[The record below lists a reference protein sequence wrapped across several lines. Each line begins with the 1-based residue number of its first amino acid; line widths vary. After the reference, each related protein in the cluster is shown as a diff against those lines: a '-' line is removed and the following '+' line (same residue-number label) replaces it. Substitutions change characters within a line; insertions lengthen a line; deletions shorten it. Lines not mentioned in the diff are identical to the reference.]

1 MAIANNNKIGFV
13 YVGNLDESFATTT
26 ATFKNNADSSI
37 IFYPGSQEIAI
48 GNNLIANYSPRTIG
62 INMGTTSGSGGDGLS
77 VSGWISETNGE
88 GWTDTHN
95 QYTNRCVND
104 AAVTFIC
111 AYEDGT
117 YSNTIWENEANFPIF
132 FPRYANLEYVLVT
145 PSLSTNGILTVPK
158 IGTDSLGVLDVLENA
173 SIDLGASFVG
183 VYKSSSGQ
191 VITGSK
197 IFQGYTETMPR
208 LGTTHIPGGI
218 QFKNDDGTYI
228 AQIQTN
234 TSAMN
239 LMPGAGSNTKSPT
252 GYTYFKQDVNLA
264 GYLIGHIS
272 DISTNLFGSPQ
283 GATYE
288 RWKLSPNGLL
298 TFYNNSGFVIDQDN
312 AIVEIG
318 NVNNVGSIW
327 VDGTIT
333 ATEKMSAPEFFISS
347 DTTLKKNQEKLT
359 DYEDINVYKYNWKTE
374 DGKELYGFVAQE
386 VEKEYPELVNLDE
399 ETSLKQVNYNAA
411 LALMIVKL
419 NNRIKELE
427 KKLEEK

>member
-77 VSGWISETNGE
+77 VSGWISETNE
-88 GWTDTHN
+88 GWTETHN

-104 AAVTFIC
+104 AAVTFVC

-117 YSNTIWENEANFPIF
+117 YSNSTWENEAPFPIF

-145 PSLSTNGILTVPK
+145 PSLSNSGILTVPK
-158 IGTDSLGVLDVLENA
+158 IGTDSLGVLDVLEDT
-173 SIDLGASFVG
+173 SINLGASFVG
-183 VYKSSSGQ
+183 VHQSSSGQ

-197 IFQGYTETMPR
+197 IFQGYTE
-208 LGTTHIPGGI
+208 LGTIHIPGGI
-218 QFKNDDGTYI
+218 QFKDDDGTYI
-228 AQIQTN
+228 AQIQTT

-239 LMPGAGSNTKSPT
+239 LNPGAGSNTTSPN
-252 GYTYFKQDVNLA
+252 GYTYFKQNVNLA

-272 DISTNLFGSPQ
+272 DISTNWFGSTQ
-283 GATYE
+283 GAACE
-288 RWKLSPNGLL
+288 RWMLSPDGLL
-298 TFYNNSGFVIDQDN
+298 TFYNNSGPVIDQDN

-318 NVNNVGSIW
+318 NVNNSGSIW

-333 ATEKMSAPEFFISS
+333 ATGKMSAPEFFISS

-399 ETSLKQVNYNAA
+399 ETSLKQVNYNAV